1 MLEIKIQL
9 SATDELIA
17 AMRNLATAFADDGK
31 TPDPTAN
38 VINYPTIGSQPVT
51 EKVTAAAAPKQADVP
66 LTPRATSTV
75 GTTAPVNTVPI
86 NAPINPTT
94 AQGTQPTATPTAPVN
109 PTPAPV
115 ATPAQAPGAPLSA
128 TPAQMATPIAPT
140 APVATPAP
148 AVTPVANVAP
158 APAVPTS
165 APQYTLDMI
174 ATAGSALID
183 AGKMDQLMQLL
194 GKFGVASLT
203 ELAPES
209 YGAVANELRAMG
221 AAI

>member
-1 MLEIKIQL
+1 MLEVKVTITA
-9 SATDELIA
+9 ATDLMAVLNNIA
-17 AMRNLATAFADDGK
+17 AALDGK
-31 TPDPTAN
+31 NPHTVCNQFGADSNHIDHVCT
-38 VINYPTIGSQPVT
+38 INMGGGR
-51 EKVTAAAAPKQADVP
+51 K
-66 LTPRATSTV
+66 
-75 GTTAPVNTVPI
+75 
-86 NAPINPTT
+86 
-94 AQGTQPTATPTAPVN
+94 TQSVTPTAPVN
-109 PTPAPV
+109 PTPVNPTPVPV
-115 ATPAQAPGAPLSA
+115 ATPAQASGAPLSA
-128 TPAQMATPIAPT
+128 TSARTTTPIAPT
-140 APVATPAP
+140 VPVAVPAPAATPA
-148 AVTPVANVAP
+148 VNVAP

-209 YGAVANELRAMG
+209 YGAVANELRALG

>member
-1 MLEIKIQL
+1 MLEMKVTITA
-9 SATDELIA
+9 ATDLMAVLNNIA
-17 AMRNLATAFADDGK
+17 AALDGK
-31 TPDPTAN
+31 NPHTVCN
-38 VINYPTIGSQPVT
+38 QFG
-51 EKVTAAAAPKQADVP
+51 AD
-66 LTPRATSTV
+66 SKHIDNV
-75 GTTAPVNTVPI
+75 GTI
-86 NAPINPTT
+86 NMGVGGN
-94 AQGTQPTATPTAPVN
+94 TQPATPTAPVN

-115 ATPAQAPGAPLSA
+115 ATPAPAPGAPLSA
-128 TPAQMATPIAPT
+128 TPAQTATPIAPT
-140 APVATPAP
+140 VPVAGLAP
-148 AVTPVANVAP
+148 AAAPAANVAP

-209 YGAVANELRAMG
+209 YGAVANELRALG